1 VADRI
6 HASSSASSTHPPSL
20 NYTDAERA
28 VDPVGEEFFN
38 ILLELEF
45 RIFLRQALA
54 HLLNNDRGFVRA
66 L

>member
-6 HASSSASSTHPPSL
+6 HASSSASSTQPTSL

-38 ILLELEF
+38 ILLEGTGEY
-45 RIFLRQALA
+45 
-54 HLLNNDRGFVRA
+54 
-66 L
+66 